1 MIRTSFS
8 LIFFDNIPTNSLRSA
23 IQMKEEKNMKF
34 NYSLSPGRW
43 YVGRTVAIL
52 AVGWLH
58 LDRMVHLNN
67 HFTQRQIDINQPN
80 KVNKN
85 NERI

>member
-1 MIRTSFS
+1 
-8 LIFFDNIPTNSLRSA
+8 
-23 IQMKEEKNMKF
+23 
-34 NYSLSPGRW
+34 
-43 YVGRTVAIL
+43 VGRTVAIL
-52 AVGWLH
+52 AVGRLH

-85 NERI
+85 NEKIRKKNEFHIRKERGEGQGFAIGSHKS